1 MDLIQKTTQ
10 LLENDASG
18 KKSLTPKQIVETFIQ
33 LRDANLKIQ
42 SNKAVFDKMT
52 KSVLEQEP
60 NNRFELE
67 YISNKTQLTRIVS
80 LEVRKASIKTVK
92 QVLDGL
98 QTGLYRP
105 SKAKNSI
112 LVTAYDDNNHEV
124 QYITKVGSQFIKVS
138 D

>member
-1 MDLIQKTTQ
+1 MDLIQKTNQ
-10 LLENDASG
+10 MLENDANG
-18 KKSLTPKQIVETFIQ
+18 KKSLTPKQIVETFVE
-33 LRDANLKIQ
+33 LRDANLKMQ

-52 KSVLEQEP
+52 KRVLEQEP
-60 NNRFELE
+60 NSRFELE